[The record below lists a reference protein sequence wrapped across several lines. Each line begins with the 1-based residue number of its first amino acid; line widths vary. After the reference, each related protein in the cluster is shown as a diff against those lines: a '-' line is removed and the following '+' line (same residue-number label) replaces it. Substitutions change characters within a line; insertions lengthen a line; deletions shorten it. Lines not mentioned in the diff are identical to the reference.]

1 MIGLKIR
8 GKDTKIIL
16 NNSVFR
22 ADNYGFFG
30 IGIPKSKNYLHD
42 FVKIGNFLYFCSVI

>member
-16 NNSVFR
+16 NNSAFR

-30 IGIPKSKNYLHD
+30 VRIPKSKKYLHN
-42 FVKIGNFLYFCSVI
+42 FVKIGKLFVFL